1 MAYYYLKFH
10 FIFASPKVKNETM
23 RISKWV
29 AEPNKIKRTDAML
42 AKMAASVEEVRKAA
56 ASDAKTL
63 SSMNT
68 MLQGMRAS
76 STATEGKIS
85 ANIKEV
91 SCYDL

>member
-1 MAYYYLKFH
+1 
-10 FIFASPKVKNETM
+10 M

-76 STATEGKIS
+76 STATEGKVS

-91 SCYDL
+91 SYVMTYEHAAKEGS

>member
-1 MAYYYLKFH
+1 
-10 FIFASPKVKNETM
+10 M

-76 STATEGKIS
+76 STATEGKVS